1 MRGKA
6 EISYTDSRG
15 NEFNLMSDGLRRIK
29 SASFHEY
36 SWNKD
41 VSSKRFGEK
50 LRAFKKDALSLSATI
65 YFDGPDREKHLNEFH
80 DATEYD
86 IVKGEAGTLTWEE
99 YSIKCFVISSKTH
112 PAEERFGAPAAN
124 EVVFYCPDP
133 FWTKVQSYS
142 SYTANDR
149 PVKAARI
156 AASKNPIKELTGE
169 LVHFDDAKEGSY
181 LPKTELTLE
190 PKQDLHGYDH
200 PWVGGAGKNLFD
212 KNAKDT
218 SNGYYAGRWVRGASG
233 VESTDANY
241 SISEYIPLKTNT
253 QYTVSGTYG
262 TNPGVAFYNSSKQY
276 VSGYG
281 YGVGSDNPK
290 FTFTTPSDIVYGRF
304 SIVNALVD
312 KMQLELGSTATAYE
326 PYENIC
332 PLEPYDE
339 IELYHNGSYSE
350 HNIWD
355 EEWENGTI
363 LPATGENYPLTTKIR
378 SKNYIPI
385 EPGVQYCISQATS
398 ITDTDILYFYD
409 KNKAF
414 IIHQNFTHGTSINFV
429 FTPPENAK
437 YMRFINR
444 NESYHNDICI
454 NVSDPDFNGQ
464 YEPYHNS
471 RPKLDTKPYLI
482 RPASQL
488 GTKAYDKL
496 VGMSVGW
503 NQKQHNG
510 DFKDGTSGYSSST
523 GTMSVSNG
531 VMSFIANV
539 KEGHLDTVNDTVSGH
554 KFLSKIDIQTSA
566 TGYVYVLYKAGAAKY
581 VSKTNQWETIAGI
594 FDPGYTGAFSFP
606 RIYDARP
613 SGWDAI
619 KVRNRN
625 LIDLTAALTP
635 QVADYIYSL
644 ETANAGDGVA
654 FFREHFPEVYYSY
667 NPGELIS
674 TAPTAKEVTGKNLW
688 SIDVNIDDN
697 KYTHSY
703 APGDLIKTLS
713 LLVGET
719 VAWSCATTGSPSG
732 VPIGHFKVLDSTG
745 KELFYMSPGV
755 SRVIPDV
762 PFNDARQILVY
773 GSAYGGTVNNCQLEL
788 GSTATEYE
796 PYHVT
801 RYPYPNVR
809 LGGIPKIVNGQLSSD
824 GDTLDSDGAL
834 KRKYGLVDLGTLNWN
849 MSSNENYFYS
859 VNLPYNSPINARNII
874 NGKGYDLTTY
884 ANGADLYQGTSDKVL
899 GLSLTSIGSSTKAV
913 YVRDSSYTTSAA
925 FKTAMSGVML
935 LYELAEPYTEHVQ
948 PFVSPQKVDPLGLEI
963 YEDKRPVPIPVNH
976 ETRYYDGVMRQFKAS
991 QFGGDV
997 YGLTIDLVSGV
1008 ISKTYRKV
1016 NLGDLTWAFYDYYGH
1031 PGGYSNSLASSI
1043 KPATNTTTAISNKLR
1058 SVSDN
1063 DFNSYMYN
1071 SGGDIAVNPY
1081 SMVKVT
1087 YPGVSSDAT
1096 LKTAM
1101 NGVELAYELK
1111 TPETYQL
1118 TPRQL
1123 AALTGDNYLWGSDGI
1138 VSLAYISDF
1147 DPYML
1152 TAADG
1157 TPITPQEG
1165 LVYIIQEGAYK
1176 DHEFIWNGE
1185 EYLDLTPA
1193 IIKAYEPA
1201 HPYAY
1206 DYKADFES
1214 YLTLTNDNVLGSS
1227 YVAVIYGPCTN
1238 PDIILAND
1246 GDEDDVEI
1254 AINTDVPAGGRLVVD
1269 MTDKTVTKYMPDG
1282 SIINAFG
1289 QRDLDAGYLWTKVP
1303 YGLSHVIWDGS
1314 FDFDLLLIEER
1325 SEPKWLLG

>member
-65 YFDGPDREKHLNEFH
+65 YFDGPDREQHLNEFH

-149 PVKAARI
+149 PVKSARI
-156 AASKNPIKELTGE
+156 AANKNPIKELTGE

-181 LPKTELTLE
+181 LPKTELVLE

-200 PWVGGAGKNLFD
+200 PWVGGAGKNLFGLGD
-212 KNAKDT
+212 ITVTGQSSRSLVSTTVIPAGTYTISAEVTSTDT
-218 SNGYYAGRWVRGASG
+218 TYTTSLIYPKYQSGSWGPEIHLTRGSRASG
-233 VESTDANY
+233 
-241 SISEYIPLKTNT
+241 
-253 QYTVSGTYG
+253 TV
-262 TNPGVAFYNSSKQY
+262 
-276 VSGYG
+276 
-281 YGVGSDNPK
+281 
-290 FTFTTPSDIVYGRF
+290 TFTDTVNQLSFYASKNSAASDGKTATFKNIQ
-304 SIVNALVD
+304 IE
-312 KMQLELGSTATAYE
+312 KGSTATAYE

-332 PLEPYDE
+332 PIEPYDTV
-339 IELYHNGSYSE
+339 ELYHNDSYSE

-355 EEWENGTI
+355 EEWEVGG
-363 LPATGENYPLTTKIR
+363 LVWATGELANLTDRYR
-378 SKNYIPI
+378 SKNFQKCAP
-385 EPGVQYCISQATS
+385 ATEYYLR
-398 ITDTDILYFYD
+398 TNNNNVALFFYD
-409 KNKAF
+409 GLKNF
-414 IIHQNFTHGTSINFV
+414 ISYWAPGRTGGV
-429 FTPPENAK
+429 FTSPSNAHYFK
-437 YMRFINR
+437 VHVGDSTVYN
-444 NESYHNDICI
+444 HDICI
-454 NVSDPDFNGQ
+454 NISDPDFNGQ

-471 RPKLDTKPYLI
+471 RPKLDTKPYLV

-503 NQKQHNG
+503 NQLAPITTQVMTVG
-510 DFKDGTSGYSSST
+510 GVTYTPDGKG
-523 GTMSVSNG
+523 SV
-531 VMSFIANV
+531 IAN
-539 KEGHLDTVNDTVSGH
+539 GTATAASSYTV
-554 KFLSKIDIQTSA
+554 SA
-566 TGYVYVLYKAGAAKY
+566 TGSTLITTHKYFVRGCPKNGSANTYYISDGYV
-581 VSKTNQWETIAGI
+581 KTDSGNGFIGTLNLLRCTLTVAN
-594 FDPGYTGAFSFP
+594 GYTA
-606 RIYDARP
+606 
-613 SGWDAI
+613 
-619 KVRNRN
+619 NN
-625 LIDLTAALTP
+625 LKFTPQIIDLTAALTP

-644 ETANAGDGVA
+644 ETTTTGAGVA
-654 FFREHFPEVYYSY
+654 FFREYFPEIYYDY
-667 NPGELIS
+667 NPGELIH
-674 TAPTAKEVTGKNLW
+674 TAPTAKEVTGKNLF
-688 SIDVNIDDN
+688 SISDSVLGEYVSSADGSFVRNGSSWRSDYIRV
-697 KYTHSY
+697 YPGFSY
-703 APGDLIKTLS
+703 KINGFYNNMYSMIAYYD
-713 LLVGET
+713 
-719 VAWSCATTGSPSG
+719 
-732 VPIGHFKVLDSTG
+732 GHKR
-745 KELFYMSPGV
+745 YV
-755 SRVIPDV
+755 SRT
-762 PFNDARQILVY
+762 
-773 GSAYGGTVNNCQLEL
+773 S
-788 GSTATEYE
+788 GSTRSGYSGIVPEGCQYLCLCQYVIGDNDFRDYRKSILMTSASNDNVYE

-801 RYPYPNVR
+801 RYPYPNLR
-809 LGGIPKIVNGQLSSD
+809 LGGIPKIVNGQLTSD
-824 GDTLDSDGAL
+824 GDTLDSDGTL
-834 KRKYGLVDLGTLNWN
+834 KRKYGLVDLGTLNWGKAPTN
-849 MSSNENYFYS
+849 FQTASLSNLIKKPENNSYVVKMMTTKPMIMKSTNGVSGTAGTYECYVNSAGTILWYYPLDAYS
-859 VNLPYNSPINARNII
+859 D
-874 NGKGYDLTTY
+874 G
-884 ANGADLYQGTSDKVL
+884 
-899 GLSLTSIGSSTKAV
+899 
-913 YVRDSSYTTSAA
+913 AA

-935 LYELAEPYTEHVQ
+935 LYELAEPVTEHVQ

-963 YEDKRPVPIPVNH
+963 YEDKRPVPIPVCH
-976 ETRYYDGVMRQFKAS
+976 ETRYYDGTMLSFKSS

-997 YGLTIDLVSGV
+997 YGLTIDLVSGE
-1008 ISKTYRKV
+1008 IKKTWKEFI
-1016 NLGDLTWAFYDYYGH
+1016 LSDYIWNY
-1031 PGGYSNSLASSI
+1031 
-1043 KPATNTTTAISNKLR
+1043 
-1058 SVSDN
+1058 
-1063 DFNSYMYN
+1063 
-1071 SGGDIAVNPY
+1071 
-1081 SMVKVT
+1081 
-1087 YPGVSSDAT
+1087 VSSRNFYYSQTISELLARSPVVCNGYKYDLDFTKNGTIEVGYAGFYNKSFIIT
-1096 LKTAM
+1096 DTKYGSDYTAFRQGM
-1101 NGVELAYELK
+1101 AGIKAYAKLE
-1111 TPETYQL
+1111 TPEVIYQL

-1123 AALTGDNYLWGSDGI
+1123 KALTGDNYVWGSDGI

-1147 DPYML
+1147 DPHML

-1165 LVYIIQEGAYK
+1165 MIYIIQEGAYK

-1193 IIKAYEPA
+1193 INKAYDLSY
-1201 HPYAY
+1201 PYEY

-1214 YLTLTNDNVLGSS
+1214 YLTLTNDNILGSS
-1227 YVAVIYGPCTN
+1227 YIAVIYGPCTN